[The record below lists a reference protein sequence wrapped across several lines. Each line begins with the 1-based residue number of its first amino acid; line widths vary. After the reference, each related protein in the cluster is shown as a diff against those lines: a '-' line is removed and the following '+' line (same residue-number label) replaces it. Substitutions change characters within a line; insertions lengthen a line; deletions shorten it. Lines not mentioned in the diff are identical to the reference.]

1 MLEVNDSDLVLQWWT
16 GTYTGIWRALTKRK
30 GRTSE
35 PWKETVSKS
44 CILHQVSFTQGSK
57 LPKST
62 QEKLHKVYDPLLAEI
77 VDE

>member
-30 GRTSE
+30 GRISE
-35 PWKETVSKS
+35 PWKEMVSKS

-62 QEKLHKVYDPLLAEI
+62 QDKLHKAYDPLLAEI